1 MAENIKSRSSNAV
14 AGLAI
19 FAITLSVGTM
29 LHWGEGERPPPQVHI
44 DPSKPEIRIPAKTSL
59 WGFEGSLSPFPGYHF
74 LCWDQGRA
82 ASLALL
88 TTEFN
93 DADIQAGLQK
103 LGGKSGDNLLQA
115 TWDER
120 HSESSEAANL
130 TVEGSRIEVLVESST
145 GSRFPLKTLIAV
157 PEGRAPDIRLGGH
170 MKYRPS
176 WLSGCILC
184 LVSCPGGRLSNAAYT
199 CHDYAKGDATHK
211 LTEQGRRVFTS
222 GAEVTV
228 IFRVADK
235 EAK

>member
-1 MAENIKSRSSNAV
+1 MAENINPGSGLGV
-14 AGLAI
+14 AGLAF
-19 FAITLSVGTM
+19 FAITLSVGSM
-29 LHWGEGERPPPQVHI
+29 INWGDGERPAPQLHV
-44 DPSKPEIRIPAKTSL
+44 DVNNPELRIKAVTSL

-74 LCWDQGRA
+74 LCWKDGRA
-82 ASLALL
+82 SPLALL

-103 LGGKSGDNLLQA
+103 LGGQSGDNLSQE

-120 HSESSEAANL
+120 HSATSKAANL
-130 TVEGSRIEVLVESST
+130 KVEGSRIEVLVESSS
-145 GSRFPLKTLIAV
+145 GSRFPLKELIAV

-184 LVSCPGGRLSNAAYT
+184 LVSCPGGRLSNASYT

-211 LTEQGRRVFTS
+211 ITERGRAVFQS

-228 IFRVADK
+228 IFRVAEK
-235 EAK
+235 EPK